1 MTNSDRIEQA
11 RYLYQMLPAFESGKI
26 NSTVSFKEIKSY
38 VHQIAAIVI
47 QGC

>member
-11 RYLYQMLPAFESGKI
+11 SYLYQMISAFKSDKVNSNLPFSEL
-26 NSTVSFKEIKSY
+26 KSY
-38 VHQIAAIVI
+38 VRQVAKIAY

>member
-11 RYLYQMLPAFESGKI
+11 KYLYQMIPAFDSKKVK
-26 NSTVSFKEIKSY
+26 STLAFNELKSY
-38 VHQIAAIVI
+38 VRQVAKIAY

>member
-11 RYLYQMLPAFESGKI
+11 RYLYQMISAFESEKI
-26 NSTVSFKEIKSY
+26 NSTLPFKEIKSY
-38 VHQIAAIVI
+38 VHQIAAIVF